1 MVEHAP
7 IGRGLRAVFQPVV
20 SLKSGSI
27 LGYEGL
33 IRGPAGSV
41 DEMPIALFSRARAAS
56 RVPHLEIRCIHV
68 VLGTFAR
75 LKLTG
80 KLFINVGPEMFKVE
94 QFPRERI
101 VANLERLGMSTA
113 RVVIEVTE
121 NAQVVDQA
129 SIYAALREARRMGF
143 EIAID
148 DLGEGYASLRLWS
161 ELQPDYVKI
170 DQHFVHDVHQ
180 DPVKFQFVRTIRQL
194 SAAVGTKVIGE
205 GIENPAELRLLR
217 DLGVEYGQGYLFASP
232 TEQPALSLEPAAA
245 RLLATR
251 LTRSSLFQEQNRVP
265 RLADLAVAV
274 VPLSP
279 DANISA
285 VRERFLEDK
294 ACIGLPVVEDN
305 LPRGV
310 VLRDTILALQHRRE
324 KRAALAFID
333 PRALQL
339 DGAMPLKDA
348 AVLLAE
354 GDPQRFLIPFII
366 TEQGRYRG
374 IGTAQEVLAAL
385 GQQLAASERQPHH
398 LTGLMGITPLE
409 TELAQLLADR
419 QSFVAVWIDIRRLQA
434 YNFALGYSRGDNL
447 IRYTALLIAAFCD
460 EHVDLAVHAGG
471 GRFMLILRHAEWL
484 SRLESIVAEFDRGVA
499 AFISSEDQEVGGFT
513 STSRD
518 RRTLFHELPAL
529 AVGVVKAGS
538 DTYPSHNHLLEA
550 MLAANREAK
559 KPSTSSIFAERRAPN
574 DSSRVVLG
582 TPPAI
587 DDGSPTILPAV
598 RPRLN
603 S

>member
-1 MVEHAP
+1 MVP
-7 IGRGLRAVFQPVV
+7 DNLGLGRGLRAVFQPVV

-33 IRGPAGSV
+33 IRGPAGSPE
-41 DEMPIALFSRARAAS
+41 EMPIALFSRALAAS
-56 RVPHLEIRCIHV
+56 RVPHLEVRCIHV

-75 LKLTG
+75 LKLRG
-80 KLFINVGPEMFKVE
+80 KLFINVGPEMFKIE
-94 QFPRERI
+94 HFPRDRI

-121 NAQVVDQA
+121 NAQVVNQA
-129 SIYAALREARRMGF
+129 SIYAALGEARRMGF

-170 DQHFVHDVHQ
+170 DQHFVHGVHQ

-205 GIENPAELRLLR
+205 GIENPAELRVLR
-217 DLGVEYGQGYLFASP
+217 DLGVEFGQGYLFASP
-232 TEQPALSLEPAAA
+232 SEQPALSLEPAAS

-251 LTRSSLFQEQNRVP
+251 LTRSSLFQEPSRVP
-265 RLADLAVAV
+265 RLIDLAVAIA
-274 VPLSP
+274 PLAPNAS
-279 DANISA
+279 ISA
-285 VRERFLEDK
+285 VRQRFLEDK
-294 ACIGLPVVEDN
+294 DRIGLPVVEDS

-310 VLRDTILALQHRRE
+310 LLRDAVLSLQHRRE
-324 KRAALAFID
+324 KRPALAFID

-348 AVLLAE
+348 AMLLAE

-374 IGTAQEVLAAL
+374 IGTGQEVLAAL
-385 GQQLAASERQPHH
+385 GQQLQASERQPHH

-409 TELAQLLADR
+409 TELARLLAEH
-419 QSFVAVWIDIRRLQA
+419 QPFVAAWIDIRRLQA
-434 YNFALGYSRGDNL
+434 YNQALGYSRGDNL
-447 IRYTALLIAAFCD
+447 IRYTALLIVAFCD

-471 GRFMLILRHAEWL
+471 GRFMLILRHSEWL
-484 SRLESIVAEFDRGVA
+484 AHLEGIVAEFDRGVA
-499 AFISSEDQEVGGFT
+499 AFISEQDQELGGLT
-513 STSRD
+513 TTARD
-518 RRTLFHELPAL
+518 RRTLIHDLPAL
-529 AVGVVKAGS
+529 AVGLVKVGS
-538 DTYPSHNHLLEA
+538 DSYPSHNHLLEA

-559 KPSTSSIFAERRAPN
+559 KISGSSIFTERRAPSDN
-574 DSSRVVLG
+574 SRALLG

-587 DDGSPTILPAV
+587 EDEGLKPA
-598 RPRLN
+598 RSRRLN